1 VLPATRQRLIQAQQR
16 EREERKQRA
25 REEQAREERQ
35 RQQREQKERARRALE
50 DHAGTTAREDLKS
63 LVKKESNDSS
73 TVSVE
78 TTNFARYCRLLMDV
92 GREVLMTLFKENYR
106 EEEGVQ
112 WEESCSPSFFGD
124 KFPDRFSESNLGK
137 HFIDSICSGKCH
149 EWDDAPVVLV
159 YIHSRLC
166 SG

>member
-1 VLPATRQRLIQAQQR
+1 MHEYFL
-16 EREERKQRA
+16 KQ
-25 REEQAREERQ
+25 
-35 RQQREQKERARRALE
+35 

-92 GREVLMTLFKENYR
+92 GREVLMTLFKENYC

-124 KFPDRFSESNLGK
+124 KFPDLFSESNLGK